1 MAKKKDLSGSIKKVM
16 FVYLVL
22 LVGLISYIAYF
33 QLIQVPKIAEMDSNS
48 AVMAAQNE
56 VIRGEI
62 KDRDG
67 NVLAKSTKSGD
78 LTQKREYP
86 YGEIYSHPIGYAS
99 GIYGNA
105 GLEGAYSKELTT
117 YENVSLKAFLK
128 SFNLKKDFKERN
140 ESDKKVG
147 NSIVTTLDTDLQ
159 KAAYAA
165 LGANRGAVVALDP
178 KTGAVLA
185 SVSKPGFNPNN
196 MKETYEI
203 ANNPNGN
210 PKDAILVDRA
220 LNGQYPPGSTFKVVT
235 LTSALE
241 NLPGVT
247 ERTFNDTG
255 SINVGTK
262 DLPNENGNAYGNI
275 SLRKALSV
283 SSNVIFGGILGEEL
297 GNKKLRETAEK
308 YGFNKDLYLGN
319 LKAYSGS
326 FPDRKTVDK
335 GLIAYDA
342 IGQGEVLS
350 SPIEM
355 AMVAATVANNGV
367 RMEPYIVSKVVDKD
381 GDTVKEFSS
390 TKKDTV
396 MSKEQAQIINEHMQG
411 VAKDRINDNWGYFK
425 GMNVAAKTGTAQVPD
440 GNSHAW
446 LIAFAPADD
455 PKIAV
460 ATIVEN
466 GGSGSKVAAPVTAR
480 VMQAYFN
487 K

>member
-1 MAKKKDLSGSIKKVM
+1 MI
-16 FVYLVL
+16 
-22 LVGLISYIAYF
+22 
-33 QLIQVPKIAEMDSNS
+33 
-48 AVMAAQNE
+48 
-56 VIRGEI
+56 
-62 KDRDG
+62 
-67 NVLAKSTKSGD
+67 
-78 LTQKREYP
+78 
-86 YGEIYSHPIGYAS
+86 
-99 GIYGNA
+99 
-105 GLEGAYSKELTT
+105 
-117 YENVSLKAFLK
+117 
-128 SFNLKKDFKERN
+128 
-140 ESDKKVG
+140 
-147 NSIVTTLDTDLQ
+147 
-159 KAAYAA
+159 
-165 LGANRGAVVALDP
+165 
-178 KTGAVLA
+178 
-185 SVSKPGFNPNN
+185 
-196 MKETYEI
+196 
-203 ANNPNGN
+203 
-210 PKDAILVDRA
+210 RA

-390 TKKDTV
+390 TKRY
-396 MSKEQAQIINEHMQG
+396 SYEQRTSSNH
-411 VAKDRINDNWGYFK
+411 K
-425 GMNVAAKTGTAQVPD
+425 
-440 GNSHAW
+440 
-446 LIAFAPADD
+446 
-455 PKIAV
+455 
-460 ATIVEN
+460 
-466 GGSGSKVAAPVTAR
+466 
-480 VMQAYFN
+480 
-487 K
+487 

>member
-1 MAKKKDLSGSIKKVM
+1 MAKKKDLSGSIRKVM
-16 FVYLVL
+16 SVYLVL

-33 QLIQVPKIAEMDSNS
+33 QLIKAPKIAQMDSNS
-48 AVMAAQNE
+48 AVMASRNE
-56 VIRGEI
+56 VIRGDI

-99 GIYGNA
+99 GVYGNS
-105 GLEGAYSKELTT
+105 GLEGAYTKELTT
-117 YENVSLKAFLK
+117 YENISLKAFLK
-128 SFNLKKDFKERN
+128 SFNFKKDFKERN
-140 ESDKKVG
+140 ESDTKIG
-147 NSIVTTLDTDLQ
+147 NSVVTTLDTDLQ

-165 LGANRGAVVALDP
+165 LGANRGAVVAMNP
-178 KTGAVLA
+178 KTGEVLA
-185 SVSKPGFNPNN
+185 SVSKPGFNPND
-196 MKETYEI
+196 MKATYEI

-220 LNGQYPPGSTFKVVT
+220 INGQYPPGSTFKVVT

-241 NLPGVT
+241 NIPGVAQ
-247 ERTFNDTG
+247 RTFNDTG
-255 SINVGTK
+255 TINVGTK
-262 DLPNENGNAYGNI
+262 DLPNENGTAYGNI
-275 SLRKALSV
+275 SLSKALSV
-283 SSNVIFGGILGEEL
+283 SSNVVFGGILGEEL

-308 YGFNKDLYLGN
+308 YGFNQDLTLGN
-319 LKAYSGS
+319 LQAFSGK

-342 IGQGEVLS
+342 IGQGDVLS
-350 SPIEM
+350 SPLEM
-355 AMVAATVANNGV
+355 AMVASAVANDGV
-367 RMEPYIVSKVVDKD
+367 LMQPYMVSKVVDKD
-381 GDTVKEFSS
+381 GDTVKEFKSE
-390 TKKDTV
+390 KKDTV
-396 MSKEQAQIINEHMQG
+396 MSKDIARTINQYMQG
-411 VAKDRINDNWGYFK
+411 VTNDRINDNWGYFR

-446 LIAFAPADD
+446 LIAFAPAND
-455 PKIAV
+455 PQIAV

-466 GGSGSKVAAPVTAR
+466 GGSGSRVAAPVTAK